1 MQQYMPTSA
10 TGLKSDAV
18 TGQSLVSGGDIPARW
33 WEAFRSRHL
42 NELMAAGIARNPDLA
57 AAEAAV
63 RLAQANTAAASG
75 AFFPVIGAQFNPTRQ
90 ENPPKAL
97 ITNAANNANVYSL
110 HTGQVTVGYVVDVF
124 GGVRRSVESAR
135 AEEEAQVYQREGVY
149 LTLTSS
155 IALAAIREAALRE
168 QIGATKRMVGLQS
181 KLLDILH
188 RQIENGQIALPDV
201 VTQETALAQTKM
213 LLPPLERDLEQQR
226 NLIAVLTG
234 RFPGDYVGA
243 SFELSS
249 FRLPHDVPLSLP
261 GDLVRQRPDILAA
274 EAAVKSA
281 NAQVGVAIAARFPQ
295 VQLSANLGS
304 SALAFSQL
312 FSPGT
317 AAWMMAGN
325 VAQTLFDAGTLEERV
340 VAARENW
347 HITVAQ
353 YQSTVLTA
361 FQNVADVLRALQA
374 DSQAVHAAINAE
386 KAAQR
391 AMELMQR
398 QVERGEVSL
407 AILLNA
413 QQAYLQTSLAR
424 VQAEAARLADTVALF
439 QALGGG
445 WWNAWQ
451 AQTIV
456 TATSSRQ
463 QELIPQ

>member
-1 MQQYMPTSA
+1 MQQYVPTST
-10 TGLKSDAV
+10 TGLGADGIA
-18 TGQSLVSGGDIPARW
+18 GQTLVPGGDIPARW
-33 WEAFRSRHL
+33 WEAFHSRHL
-42 NELMAAGIARNPDLA
+42 NQLMDAGIARNPDLA

-63 RLAQANTAAASG
+63 RMAQANAVAATG
-75 AFFPVIGAQFNPTRQ
+75 ALFPVVGAQFNPTRQ

-97 ITNAANNANVYSL
+97 ITNAASEANVYSL
-110 HTGQVTVGYVVDVF
+110 HTGQVTVGYVVDIF

-135 AEEEAQVYQREGVY
+135 AEAEVQAYQREGIY

-155 IALAAIREAALRE
+155 IALAAIREASLRG
-168 QIGATKRMVGLQS
+168 QIAATKRMVELQS
-181 KLLDILH
+181 KLLDILR
-188 RQIENGQIALPDV
+188 RQIENGQIAMPDV

-234 RFPGDYVGA
+234 RFPGDYAGA
-243 SFELSS
+243 AFELSS

-261 GDLVRQRPDILAA
+261 GDLVRQRPDIRAA
-274 EAAVKSA
+274 EAVVKSA
-281 NAQVGVAIAARFPQ
+281 NAQVGVAMAARFPQ
-295 VQLSANLGS
+295 VQLSANIGS

-317 AAWMMAGN
+317 AAWLMAGN
-325 VAQTLFDAGTLEERV
+325 VAQTLFDAGTLESKV
-340 VAARENW
+340 VATRENW
-347 HITVAQ
+347 HVTVAQ

-374 DSQAVHAAINAE
+374 DSQAVRAAVTAE
-386 KAAQR
+386 KAAER
-391 AMELMQR
+391 AMELMRR

-424 VQAEAARLADTVALF
+424 IQAEAARLADTVALF
-439 QALGGG
+439 QSLGGG
-445 WWNAWQ
+445 WWNAWE

-456 TATSSRQ
+456 TAKSSRQ
-463 QELIPQ
+463 EPIPE